1 MAKSLDKVLQ
11 PDGTYK
17 WQLVEPSHDEM
28 MGDDPITAC
37 PAPEPV
43 VEPEPEKEVVITEEP
58 VVEKANEFESMT
70 KRQLEDFGRTIGIE
84 LDRRHSKKVLI
95 KELEEKLNPST

>member
-17 WQLVEPSHDEM
+17 WELVEPKPETVV
-28 MGDDPITAC
+28 ITK
-37 PAPEPV
+37 EPV
-43 VEPEPEKEVVITEEP
+43 VEQT
-58 VVEKANEFESMT
+58 NDFESMT

>member
-17 WQLVEPSHDEM
+17 WELVEPTHDEM

-37 PAPEPV
+37 PAPV
-43 VEPEPEKEVVITEEP
+43 VEPEPKTVVTTQES
-58 VVEKANEFESMT
+58 VVEKTN
-70 KRQLEDFGRTIGIE
+70 DFKNTFKGRIPQ
-84 LDRRHSKKVLI
+84 KF
-95 KELEEKLNPST
+95 

>member
-1 MAKSLDKVLQ
+1 MSKSLDKVLQ
-11 PDGTYK
+11 PDGSYK
-17 WQLVEPSHDEM
+17 WEEVDLIHSTNVV
-28 MGDDPITAC
+28 
-37 PAPEPV
+37 EPV

-58 VVEKANEFESMT
+58 VVEKANDFESMT

-95 KELEEKLNPST
+95 KELEEKLNPPT

>member
-17 WQLVEPSHDEM
+17 WELVEPTHDEM

-37 PAPEPV
+37 PAPV
-43 VEPEPEKEVVITEEP
+43 VEPEPKTVVTTQES
-58 VVEKANEFESMT
+58 VVEKTNDFKSMT
-70 KRQLEDFGRTIGIE
+70 KKQLEAFGRTIGLE
-84 LDRRHSKKVLI
+84 LDKRHNKATLI
-95 KELEEKLNPST
+95 AKLESFTSSN

>member
-17 WQLVEPSHDEM
+17 WELVEPTHDEM
-28 MGDDPITAC
+28 MGNDPITVC
-37 PAPEPV
+37 PAPVVEPKPETVVITKEPV
-43 VEPEPEKEVVITEEP
+43 VEQT
-58 VVEKANEFESMT
+58 NDFESMT

-84 LDRRHSKKVLI
+84 LDRRQSKKVLI
-95 KELEEKLNPST
+95 KELEEKLNPPT